1 MFLKIIFFIIIIFSI
16 TRKNE
21 SMKCKDVNIKDPP
34 ISSIYDISYNVE
46 TRQFV
51 NTIFDTQYK
60 EYNILLKE
68 YYNNL
73 KTYCYLK

>member
-1 MFLKIIFFIIIIFSI
+1 MFLKIILFIIILFII
-16 TRKNE
+16 KRTNE
-21 SMKCKDVNIKDPP
+21 PMKCKEVYIKDPP
-34 ISSIYDISYNVE
+34 IASIYDVSYNLE
-46 TRQFV
+46 TGQFV

-73 KTYCYLK
+73 KTYCYLN